1 MRVKTNFVY
10 TVALCATMVMA
21 AESKAANVFWAGGD
35 GDFNVASNWGG
46 GVPTVADQA
55 IMENGATTTINDAHD
70 TANFRVN
77 NGSTLV
83 VEPGAAL
90 TSTGWSF
97 IGKSGG
103 VSGTGTAAATINMS
117 GGLIKLFD
125 PSALR
130 TFMVGHANSGT
141 LNMSGGLISIS
152 GGLRVGTGAGTGTV
166 NLSGNGVIEA
176 SELLMGPSAA
186 LINITGGGVVNVA
199 DPTGADL
206 TSAFQVFVD
215 AGQITGNGTA
225 AGVVLGY
232 DATSGI
238 SSISAAAIP
247 EPTSIVLLGLAG
259 SLLAI
264 ARRR

>member
-1 MRVKTNFVY
+1 MRVKTNLLY

-35 GDFNVASNWGG
+35 GAFNDAANWGG

-83 VEPGAAL
+83 IETGATL

-103 VSGTGTAAATINMS
+103 VSGTGTAPATINMS
-117 GGLIKLFD
+117 GGLVKLFD

-141 LNMSGGLISIS
+141 LNMSGGLFSIS

-166 NLSGNGVIEA
+166 NLDGGVIEA

-186 LINITGGGVVNVA
+186 LINVTGGVMNIA
-199 DPTGADL
+199 DPAGADL
-206 TSAFQVFVD
+206 TSAIQAFVD
-215 AGQITGNGTA
+215 SGNITGNGTA
-225 AGVVLGY
+225 AGVVIAFDSASGV
-232 DATSGI
+232 TSF
-238 SSISAAAIP
+238 SAAVP

-264 ARRR
+264 SRRR